1 MSRETEGQADIRDLV
16 HAELRRDK
24 RLSQLTVSKES
35 GVSATALNRWLKG
48 TYEGNNTE
56 VERKIQRWLDT
67 THAAR
72 AETAALPEAP
82 DYVETPTGAKVLQAL
97 GYAQLAGDIAVIYG
111 GAGVGKT
118 TAIRRYAE
126 QAPNVFVATMTPA
139 SASVVTALEEIC
151 EALSITAAGGAAK
164 LHRAIVKRL
173 AGTRGLL
180 VIDES
185 QHLSVAALDQVRS
198 IHDALGIGIAL
209 VGNEQVYARMAG
221 GNRAAYLDRLYSRIG
236 KRVRVTAS
244 TKADIGALIDA
255 WGITD
260 TACRKD
266 IAEIAS
272 RPGALRVLTKVLR
285 LAASYAMA
293 AKRDVCCD
301 DVRQAWRELGGA
313 E

>member
-1 MSRETEGQADIRDLV
+1 MSDTREEQTPEIRDRV

-24 RLSQLTVSKES
+24 RLSQITVAREA
-35 GVSATALNRWLKG
+35 GVSPSALNRWLKG
-48 TYEGNNTE
+48 TYEGDNAA
-56 VERKIQRWLDT
+56 VEHKVRRWLET

-72 AETAALPEAP
+72 SESAALPEAP
-82 DYVETPTGAKVLQAL
+82 DYVETPTGGKVVQAL
-97 GYAQLAGDIAVIYG
+97 GYAQLAGDIAVVYG

-118 TAIRRYAE
+118 TAIRRYAQ

-151 EALSITAAGGAAK
+151 EALSITATGGAAK
-164 LHRAIVKRL
+164 LHRAIVRRL

-180 VIDES
+180 VIDEA

-198 IHDALGIGIAL
+198 IHDAVGIGVAL

-236 KRVRVTAS
+236 KRVRVTAAS
-244 TKADIGALIDA
+244 KADIGALIDA
-255 WGITD
+255 WGIAD

-266 IAEIAS
+266 ITDIAS

-285 LAASYAMA
+285 LAASYATA
-293 AKRDVCCD
+293 AGRELCCD
-301 DVRQAWRELGGA
+301 DVRQAWRELGG